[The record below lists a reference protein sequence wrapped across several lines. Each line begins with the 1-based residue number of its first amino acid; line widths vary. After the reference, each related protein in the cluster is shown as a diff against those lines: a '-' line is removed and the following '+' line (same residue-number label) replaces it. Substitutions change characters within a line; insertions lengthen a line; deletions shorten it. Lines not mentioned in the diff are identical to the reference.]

1 MEQTLLITYA
11 CLALG
16 VSFFCS
22 LMEAILLSTT
32 PSFVSVSMKDG
43 NKTGALWNKLK
54 ADDSVK
60 ALTAIL
66 TLNTVAHTIGAVG
79 VGSQVQLIYGEKYL
93 TIASVI
99 LTLGVLILSEIIP
112 KTLGSAYWKQL
123 SAPAAYMTYYLTL
136 LTTPIVVPIE
146 GLKKLLPHAKTT
158 TVTRDEL
165 AVLADIGEEE
175 GEIEEDEERVITNLL
190 RLADIPITDVM
201 TPRVV
206 VTSFPHEYTVRQV
219 LDEIPVLRV
228 SRIPVYGESIDDL
241 KGLVIRSNL
250 LTLASQDDWDVQ
262 LKEITQPLECVNE
275 DASVDAVLDLLLKKR
290 QQMVAVIDEFG
301 GTSGIVTMEDVIET
315 LLGEEIIDET
325 DEAEDMRELA
335 RELSEN
341 TSEE

>member
-32 PSFVSVSMKDG
+32 PSFVSVSMKEG
-43 NKTGALWNKLK
+43 SRTGDLWNKLK

-123 SAPAAYMTYYLTL
+123 STPAAYMTYYLTL

-146 GLKKLLPHAKTT
+146 GMKKLLPHAKTT

-250 LTLASQDDWDVQ
+250 LTIASQDDWDVQ

-341 TSEE
+341 TSDE

>member
-1 MEQTLLITYA
+1 MEETLLITYA
-11 CLALG
+11 TLALG

-32 PSFVSVSMKDG
+32 SSYVSVSVKEG
-43 NKTGALWNKLK
+43 NKSGLLWNKLK
-54 ADDSVK
+54 AEDSVRP
-60 ALTAIL
+60 LTAIL

-112 KTLGSAYWKQL
+112 KTIGSAYWKQL
-123 SAPAAYMTYYLTL
+123 STPAAYMTYYLTV

-146 GLKKLLPHAKTT
+146 GMKRLLPHAKTT

-190 RLADIPITDVM
+190 RLAEIPVTDVM

-206 VTSFPHEYTVRQV
+206 VTAFPSEYTVREV

-241 KGLVIRSNL
+241 KGVVIRSNL
-250 LTLASQDDWDVQ
+250 LTKASQDEWDTK
-262 LKEITQPLECVNE
+262 LRDFLQPLECVNE
-275 DASVDAVLDLLLKKR
+275 DTSVDAVLDILLKTR
-290 QQMVAVIDEFG
+290 QQMVAVLDEFG

-335 RELSEN
+335 RELSEHS
-341 TSEE
+341 SEE